1 MEYVQTED
9 RLNALVES
17 MRGAPI
23 VAADTEAAGYHRYF
37 DRVCLVQLSTRQ
49 RTYVVDSI
57 ALKDLSTLGAIFADP
72 ATEIVLHDAEYDV
85 RLLDRDYGIRV
96 SNLFD
101 TKIAA
106 QMLGEPAIG
115 LAGLVE
121 KYLSVKLDKK
131 HQRADWAQRPLSDE
145 MLEYAA
151 EDTVHLPALRDSL
164 RTELVRLGRLEW
176 AEEEFKL
183 RELLQWTAPN
193 GDDEAYLRLKNTR
206 DLKPRELAALREVHG
221 WREDVARERDVAPF
235 RVLSNEAL
243 IAMSKK
249 MPATPTALSAI
260 PGISGAL
267 ASRRGNEL
275 LAALRRAREL
285 PADQLPVRPR
295 PPRRP
300 PPDPEFDK
308 LVDRLKGA
316 RDKAADDLGLDRGV
330 LMPRQQLEAVAR
342 SGARTL
348 DQLREVPDMKRW
360 QVEALGD
367 RLVAVLTA

>member
-9 RLNALVES
+9 RLNALVEAL
-17 MRGAPI
+17 RGAPL

-49 RTYVVDSI
+49 RTYVVDSV
-57 ALKDLSTLGAIFADP
+57 ALEDLTSLRSIFSDP

-85 RLLDRDYGIRV
+85 RLLDRDYGVRV
-96 SNLFD
+96 TNLFD

-121 KYLSVKLDKK
+121 KYLDVKLDKK

-164 RTELVRLGRLEW
+164 RAELVRIGRLAW
-176 AEEEFKL
+176 AEEEFRL

-193 GDDEAYLRLKNTR
+193 GDDHAYLRLKNTR

-221 WREDVARERDVAPF
+221 WRENVARERDVAPF
-235 RVLSNEAL
+235 RVLSNESL
-243 IAMSKK
+243 IALARK
-249 MPATPTALSAI
+249 MPGSPTALATI
-260 PGISGAL
+260 PGLSGAL
-267 ASRRGNEL
+267 ANRRGSEL
-275 LAALRRAREL
+275 LEALRRAREL
-285 PADQLPVRPR
+285 AAEELPVRPR

-316 RDKAADDLGLDRGV
+316 RDRAADDLGLDRGV
-330 LMPRQQLEAVAR
+330 LMPRQQLEGVAR
-342 SGARTL
+342 SDARTL
-348 DQLREVPDMKRW
+348 DQLREIPDMKGW
-360 QVEALGD
+360 QVDALGD
-367 RLVAVLTA
+367 RLLTVLTS